1 MKISTIFCA
10 TLLATFVATSCSTN
24 TNTAKL
30 KAKPEV
36 SISNQEWF
44 LVDDNNTVKGLY
56 DKNISIVIDESAS
69 KVSGFS
75 GCNNF
80 NATIAKTNGTISFG
94 NFSETKMACPNLK
107 AEQDFLSV
115 LKNVNRYEIAGK
127 ELYLYKGNILLMK
140 LKTT

>member
-10 TLLATFVATSCSTN
+10 TLLASFVATSCLTN
-24 TNTAKL
+24 KNTATL

-44 LVDDNNTVKGLY
+44 LVGDNDIVKGLY
-56 DKNISIVIDESAS
+56 DKNISLIIDESAS

-80 NATIAKTNGTISFG
+80 NATFTKTNGALSFG

-115 LKNVNRYEIAGK
+115 LKNANRYEIAGK

-140 LKTT
+140 FKTT

>member
-24 TNTAKL
+24 SNVAKL

-44 LVDDNNTVKGLY
+44 LVGDNDIVKGLY
-56 DKNISIVIDESAS
+56 DKNISIVIDESSS

-75 GCNNF
+75 GCNTF
-80 NATIAKTNGTISFG
+80 NATFTKTNGIISFV

-115 LKNVNRYEIAGK
+115 MKNVNRYEISGK
-127 ELYLYKGNILLMK
+127 ELFLYKGNILLMK
-140 LKTT
+140 FKTT